1 MEQGGALSG
10 QPASENPLSAA
21 VSQVFF
27 LAEAQGLFQ
36 DL

>member
-1 MEQGGALSG
+1 MQQGGTLSG

-27 LAEAQGLFQ
+27 LAEVQGLFK